1 MIDIADLPIRMTTS
15 EVCKLAR
22 LSKRTFSR
30 RRAQGLLDLEPVD
43 RARELLWRT
52 SDVVRAFNLFDGSES
67 ANERP
72 IVQKPSWES
81 PVDAVTLEW
90 VRRHRNP
97 RARPRLTKGL
107 VPPAWFLFPDGR
119 PN

>member
-1 MIDIADLPIRMTTS
+1 MINIANLPIRMTTS
-15 EVCKLAR
+15 EVCELAR
-22 LSKRTFSR
+22 VSKRTFSR
-30 RRAQGLLDLEPVD
+30 RRAQGSLELKPVD

-52 SDVVRAFNLFDGSES
+52 SDVVRAFKLFDGSER
-67 ANERP
+67 ADERL
-72 IVQKPSWES
+72 IVQKPSWDS

-90 VRRHRNP
+90 VRRHSNP

-107 VPPAWFLFPDGR
+107 VPPAWFLLPDGR